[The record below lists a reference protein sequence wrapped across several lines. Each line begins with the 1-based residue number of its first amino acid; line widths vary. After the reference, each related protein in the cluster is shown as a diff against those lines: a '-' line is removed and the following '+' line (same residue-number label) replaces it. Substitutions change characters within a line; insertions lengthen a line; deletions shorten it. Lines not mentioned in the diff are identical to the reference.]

1 VAATRILSIV
11 GRKNSGKTT
20 LAVALSAEYVRRG
33 KRVMTIKHAS
43 HPATVDTPGTD
54 SYRHFHEGRAERVLV
69 ASPDLRVLFER
80 APDDQDPIAL
90 ARRYLDGAD
99 IVLVEGFTA
108 HPLPKIEVFRGVAA
122 KQPIFDATSA
132 AAGQWLAIVTDE
144 DLEADCR
151 VLRFRDT
158 MWLQFLANIGWDGAR
173 IIGP

>member
-20 LAVALSAEYVRRG
+20 LAVALAAEYVRRG

-54 SYRHFHEGRAERVLV
+54 SY
-69 ASPDLRVLFER
+69 
-80 APDDQDPIAL
+80 QDPVAL

-122 KQPIFDATSA
+122 KEPIFDAKSEA
-132 AAGQWLAIVTDE
+132 AEQWRAIVTDE

>member
-1 VAATRILSIV
+1 MAATRILSIV

-20 LAVALSAEYVRRG
+20 LAVALAAEYARRG

-43 HPATVDTPGTD
+43 HPADVDTPGTD
-54 SYRHFHEGRAERVLV
+54 SYRHFHEGRAERVLI
-69 ASPDLRVLFER
+69 ASPEVRVLFER
-80 APDDQDPIAL
+80 SPDDQDPVTL
-90 ARRYLDGAD
+90 AQRYLDGAD

-108 HPLPKIEVFRGVAA
+108 APLPKIEVFRTVAA
-122 KQPIFDATSA
+122 KDPLFDASLDSA
-132 AAGQWLAIVTDE
+132 DQWLAIVTDG